1 MTKSIDYK
9 SRMREAMLSVVRQ
22 TLKDVADEG
31 LPGAHHFY
39 ISFETQA
46 AGVELSKWL
55 IQKYPDEMT
64 IVIQNWYDDFQVQ
77 KNFFQITLNFG
88 NQAETM
94 KIPFT
99 ALKTFV
105 DPSVEFGL
113 TFNEDSQTT
122 KPIKTKEIKETK
134 SEENELEN
142 QEHTSGDVIDINSFR
157 KT

>member
-122 KPIKTKEIKETK
+122 KPIKTKEVKETK

>member
-1 MTKSIDYK
+1 MTKAIDYK

-134 SEENELEN
+134 SEENESEN

>member
-1 MTKSIDYK
+1 MTKAIDYK

-64 IVIQNWYDDFQVQ
+64 IVIQNWYDNFQVQ

>member
-64 IVIQNWYDDFQVQ
+64 IVIQNWYDNFQVQ